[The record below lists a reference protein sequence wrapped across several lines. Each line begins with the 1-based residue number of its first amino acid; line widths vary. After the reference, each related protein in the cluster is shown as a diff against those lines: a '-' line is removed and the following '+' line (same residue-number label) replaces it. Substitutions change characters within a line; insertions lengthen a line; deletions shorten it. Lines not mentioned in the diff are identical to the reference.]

1 MAKSAGWSIH
11 GVDFTSRPRLRKPIT
26 IASGHSHR
34 CVFRLDS
41 VEEFADWMHFECWL
55 RRPGPWIAGF
65 DFPFGLPREAVNDL
79 GWPGRWPLL
88 VEHCRRLGRDEFR
101 AALDRYRESRPAGQR
116 YAHRATDRPAG
127 SHSPLKLVNPPVGLM
142 FLEGAPRLL
151 DAGVTIPGLHPGD
164 PQRVALEAYPGFS
177 ARQMVKGSYKNDARA
192 KQTPARRQARKT
204 ILRSLTRIGNPFGF
218 ALTGST
224 RLLNSLV
231 GDATGD
237 RLDAV
242 LCTMQTAWAWQRRDD
257 NYGLPVHVD
266 PLEGWIATVPSNP
279 ARP

>member
-142 FLEGAPRLL
+142 FLERAPRLL

-177 ARQMVKGSYKNDARA
+177 VRQMVKGSYKNDARA

-266 PLEGWIATVPSNP
+266 ALEGWIATVPSNP

>member
-34 CVFRLDS
+34 CVFRLES
-41 VEEFADWMHFECWL
+41 VEEFADWTHFECWL
-55 RRPGPWIAGF
+55 QRPGPWIAGF

-79 GWPGRWPLL
+79 GWPAQWPQL
-88 VEHCRRLGRDEFR
+88 VEHCRQLGRDDFR
-101 AALDRYRESRPAGQR
+101 TALDRYRESRPAGQR

-164 PQRVALEAYPGFS
+164 PQRLALEAYPGFS
-177 ARQMVKGSYKNDARA
+177 ARQMVKASYKNDAPA
-192 KQTPARRQARKT
+192 KQTPARRHARNT
-204 ILRSLTRIGNPFGF
+204 MLSSLTTGGNPFGF

-224 RLLNSLV
+224 LLLKSLV
-231 GDATGD
+231 SDANGD

-242 LCTMQTAWAWQRRDD
+242 LCAMQAAWAWQRRDD
-257 NYGLPVHVD
+257 NYGLPDLVD
-266 PLEGWIATVPSNP
+266 PLEGWIATVPDG
-279 ARP
+279 

>member
-1 MAKSAGWSIH
+1 MARSARWSIH

-34 CVFRLDS
+34 WVFHLDS
-41 VEEFADWMHFECWL
+41 VEEFTDWTHFECWL
-55 RRPGPWIAGF
+55 QRPGPWIAGF

-79 GWPGRWPLL
+79 GWPVQWPLL
-88 VEHCRRLGRDEFR
+88 VEHCRRLGRDDFR
-101 AALDRYRESRPAGQR
+101 AVLDRYRESRPTGKR
-116 YAHRATDRPAG
+116 YAHRAADHPAG

-151 DAGVTIPGLHPGD
+151 DAGVDIPGLHKGD
-164 PQRVALEAYPGFS
+164 PSRIALEAYPGYS
-177 ARQMVKGSYKNDARA
+177 ARRMVKSPYKNDAPA
-192 KQTPARRQARKT
+192 KQTPARRQARKS
-204 ILRSLTRIGNPFGF
+204 IVASLTTGSNPFGF

-224 RLLNSLV
+224 QLLNSLV
-231 GDATGD
+231 SDATGD

-242 LCTMQTAWAWQRRDD
+242 LCSMQAAWAWQRRDD

-266 PLEGWIATVPSNP
+266 PLEGWIAMVPSNP
-279 ARP
+279 AGL